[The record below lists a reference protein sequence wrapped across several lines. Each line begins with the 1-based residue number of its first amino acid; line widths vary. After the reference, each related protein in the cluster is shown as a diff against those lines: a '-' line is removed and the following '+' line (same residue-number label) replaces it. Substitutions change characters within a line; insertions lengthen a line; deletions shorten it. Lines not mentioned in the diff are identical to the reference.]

1 MTYPPNP
8 YPPGPPPGGSLPARR
23 SHPFRAPLVAL
34 AVIVALAVAI
44 AVVFA
49 FTARTIVTDATDV
62 SAGDCVRVT
71 TTGEATVKA
80 RTADCDSDEFTFYV
94 ASRSSQSGV
103 RCATNDY
110 SRISFEGGGVLCLA
124 PNWRAGHCYEV
135 PRASDPDATYRERG
149 CATPSSDS
157 DHPILEIT
165 KRLDGT
171 ADPECA
177 ASEASVSFALPRPV
191 GYCYAPA
198 SDIPA

>member
-1 MTYPPNP
+1 MPLPP
-8 YPPGPPPGGSLPARR
+8 RR

-34 AVIVALAVAI
+34 AVIVALAVAV

-49 FTARTIVTDATDV
+49 FTARTLVTDVDDV
-62 SAGDCVRVT
+62 SAGDCVRVA
-71 TTGEATVKA
+71 TTGEGTVRA
-80 RTADCDSDEFTFYV
+80 RSADCDSEEFTFYV
-94 ASRSSQSGV
+94 ASTSSRSGI

-110 SRISFEGGGVLCLA
+110 SRISFGSGGVLCLA

-135 PRASDPDATYRERG
+135 PRATDPEATYRERG

-171 ADPECA
+171 SDPDCA